1 MQETDGEAEDSPT
14 DLPEL
19 SHVIESSLPAPS
31 PPKKRR
37 KVHTTNPLTRPFK
50 SPLRTPLKPISQ
62 HEANATTPASISDTL
77 VAENHQTFPTSTPTP
92 TTLPTTPRPNRPL
105 SSFSSSSSAKI
116 GSHLDKLQ
124 KHHTHLL
131 NTLSSLRARLEIT
144 TQALEIEASNTDAE
158 LEGLI
163 EKWTRTSREAAEEV
177 FVVMKEKVDGMG
189 GWRKWR
195 STTAEGRSGWDDSGC
210 GKKPNY
216 EDNGSDGEEEGK
228 EQKRE
233 RRREK
238 AEVEQA
244 EKDMEEEEDGFTMET
259 MLQSLDIPLKTIG
272 YDKELQRWND

>member
-1 MQETDGEAEDSPT
+1 MQETDGEAEDNPT

-37 KVHTTNPLTRPFK
+37 KVDTTNPLTRPFK

-77 VAENHQTFPTSTPTP
+77 VAEHHQTFTASTP
-92 TTLPTTPRPNRPL
+92 TTLPTTPRLNRPL
-105 SSFSSSSSAKI
+105 SSFSSSSPAKT
-116 GSHLDKLQ
+116 GSTLDKLQ

-177 FVVMKEKVDGMG
+177 FVAMKEKVDGMG

-195 STTAEGRSGWDDSGC
+195 STTAEGRSGWDDAGY
-210 GKKPNY
+210 GKKPNN
-216 EDNGSDGEEEGK
+216 EDYGSDGEEEGK

-233 RRREK
+233 RRRRER

-244 EKDMEEEEDGFTMET
+244 EKDMEEDEGFTMET